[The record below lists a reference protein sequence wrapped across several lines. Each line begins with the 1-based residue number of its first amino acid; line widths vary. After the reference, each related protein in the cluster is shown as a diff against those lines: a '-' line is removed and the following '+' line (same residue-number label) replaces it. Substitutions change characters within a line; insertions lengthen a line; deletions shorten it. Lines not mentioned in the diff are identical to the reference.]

1 MKKIILFLFIGCHFG
16 ISAQKMHEDFVYLKD
31 VDASIQTELRYF
43 SHQNFIG
50 KPIDGY
56 QKDCII
62 LTKLTAEALQK
73 IQANLK
79 KEGLS
84 LKVFDAYRPQ
94 QAVNHFVKWA
104 KILNDTLM
112 KKEYYP
118 NVPKSQLFQ
127 LGFIA
132 SKSGHTRGSTVDIT
146 LIKLN
151 TKKEL
156 DMGSAYDFF
165 GEESH
170 PFYKKITKK
179 QQENRLFL
187 RKIMVENGFS
197 SYDNEWWHFT
207 LKNEPFPNTYF
218 NFPIK

>member
-151 TKKEL
+151 TKKEF